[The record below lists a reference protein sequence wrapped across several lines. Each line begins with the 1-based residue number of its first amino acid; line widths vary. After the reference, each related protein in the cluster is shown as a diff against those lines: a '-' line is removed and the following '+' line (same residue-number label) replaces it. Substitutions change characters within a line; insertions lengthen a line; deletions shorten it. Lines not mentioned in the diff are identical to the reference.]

1 MVDMRNPFSKKQAS
15 VQPIFVVTAAPLLAA
30 VTPFVGVVPEK
41 AVAQLNFCVY
51 DPEGGCQRADWIALE
66 HLFISWAAYRPGDLL
81 RQLGVIGSK
90 GRRPLITIEPWC
102 DQGYYVAAF
111 RVIGRCHER

>member
-1 MVDMRNPFSKKQAS
+1 MSDMRIPFSKKQAG

-30 VTPFVGVVPEK
+30 ITPLTGVVPEK
-41 AVAQLNFCVY
+41 AVSQLNFGVY
-51 DPEGGCQRADWIALE
+51 DPEGECRRADWIAIE

-81 RQLGVIGSK
+81 RQLAVIGSK

-102 DQGYYVAAF
+102 HHATTF
-111 RVIGRCHER
+111 RAIGRCDQR